1 MEIFNEFIASGG
13 NFLVGFL
20 APLIFTAIAT
30 GVKFSV
36 IVIERVNNWLWTQ

>member
-1 MEIFNEFIASGG
+1 MEIFNELIASGG

-20 APLIFTAIAT
+20 TPLVFTAIAT

-36 IVIERVNNWLWTQ
+36 IIIERVNNWLRTQ